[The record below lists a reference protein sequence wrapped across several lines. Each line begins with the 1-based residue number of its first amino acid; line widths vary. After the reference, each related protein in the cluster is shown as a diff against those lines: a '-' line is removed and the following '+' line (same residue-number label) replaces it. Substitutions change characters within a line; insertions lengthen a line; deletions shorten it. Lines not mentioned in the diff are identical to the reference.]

1 MLSAVSLFTGAG
13 GMDLGFESAGF
24 ETKAAI
30 EMYDQA
36 VMTLKHNRD
45 WLVFD
50 RNIHEVTSEEL
61 KRESQLKEGELVLLH
76 GGPPCQPFSKS
87 GYWAR
92 GDSKRLADPRATT
105 LEAYLR
111 VLRDLKP
118 QVFVLENVSGIAYS
132 KKDEGLKLLKETI
145 DSINQNCGT
154 AYSFKMEILNAANY
168 GVPQER
174 ERAFIV
180 GERSGKEFDFPKP
193 THQILKRPPSHTIK
207 KTTKPIPF
215 FSETSL
221 PIAINCWES
230 IGEFEEDDNPE
241 LKLTGKWAE
250 LVPSI
255 PEGCNY
261 LYHTDRGDGLPLFG
275 WRRRYWNFLLKLSKQ
290 YPSWTIQAQ
299 PGSAVGPFHW
309 RNRWLSRVELAR
321 IQTFPDSY
329 MIQGTRRHAHR
340 QLGNAVPC
348 ALAEILAHEIR
359 KQFLSHSD
367 SDIGPRKLVQEKK
380 FIIPKAHPHLD
391 VKDKYMKL
399 LHTDTAHPG
408 KGQGRSYL

>member
-24 ETKAAI
+24 ETKAAV

-36 VMTLKHNRD
+36 VTTLKYNRD

-50 RNIHEVTSEEL
+50 RSIHEVTSKDL
-61 KRESQLKEGELVLLH
+61 KKESGLKEGELTLLH

-87 GYWAR
+87 GYWAG
-92 GDSKRLADPRATT
+92 GDSKRLSDPRATT

-118 QVFVLENVSGIAYS
+118 QIFVLENVSGIAYS

-145 DSINQNCGT
+145 DSINLDCGT
-154 AYSFKMEILNAANY
+154 SYSFKMKILNAANY

-174 ERAFIV
+174 ERAFII
-180 GERSGKEFDFPKP
+180 GERSGKEFEFPKP
-193 THQILKRPPSHTIK
+193 THQILKRPPSHTVKDIGHNN
-207 KTTKPIPF
+207 F
-215 FSETSL
+215 LLETDL
-221 PIAINCWES
+221 PIAVNCWEA
-230 IGEFEEDDNPE
+230 IGEFEMNDDPE
-241 LKLTGKWAE
+241 LRLTGKWAE
-250 LVPSI
+250 LIPSI

-275 WRRRYWNFLLKLSKQ
+275 WRRRYWNFLLKLSKH

-309 RNRWLSRVELAR
+309 RNRWLSRIELAR

-329 MIQGTRRHAHR
+329 VIQGTRRHAHH
-340 QLGNAVPC
+340 QLGNAVPS
-348 ALAEILAHEIR
+348 ALAEILGHEIR
-359 KQFLSHSD
+359 KQFLGHSY
-367 SDIGPRKLVQEKK
+367 SEIGPRKLVQNKNPVT
-380 FIIPKAHPHLD
+380 PKAHPHLS
-391 VKDKYMKL
+391 VKDKYLKL
-399 LHTDTAHPG
+399 LNTDTAHPG
-408 KGQGRSYL
+408 TGQGRSYS